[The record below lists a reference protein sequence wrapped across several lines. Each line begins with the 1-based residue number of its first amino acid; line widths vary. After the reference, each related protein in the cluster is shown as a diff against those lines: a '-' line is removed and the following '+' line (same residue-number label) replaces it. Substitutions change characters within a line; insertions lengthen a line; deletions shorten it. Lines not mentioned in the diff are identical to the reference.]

1 MYYYVLKLVLKD
13 KSEVEIRTKSTN
25 GTLSI
30 IDVIE
35 NSYTELGEV
44 DGVLFFK
51 KESVSEVFDL
61 NDYSLEELLK

>member
-13 KSEVEIRTKSTN
+13 ESEVEIRTKSTN
-25 GTLSI
+25 GMLSV

-35 NSYTELGEV
+35 NSYTELSEV

-61 NDYSLEELLK
+61 NDYSLEELLE

>member
-1 MYYYVLKLVLKD
+1 MYSYVLKLVLRD
-13 KSEVEIRTKSTN
+13 GSEVEIWTKSTN
-25 GTLSI
+25 GMLSV

-35 NSYTELGEV
+35 NSYTELDEV

-51 KESVSEVFDL
+51 KESVSEVYDL